1 MYRLALRR
9 SSLLTKTQYGNSRLL
24 PTKRLYSSN
33 ARAPQEA
40 GFGKFI
46 VILSPFAV
54 TGGVLAY
61 AKYDESFRKTLVST
75 FPALESTLNALLDD
89 KGITKTLEDTK
100 STVFGLFGGKEEEMK
115 KENIVPPPLI
125 RKTPRSDSTAPTS
138 TAIPVPEPTPPPKS
152 ASSPKST
159 AAPPAPAKKADV
171 PFEVPKTITELE
183 KAVETVADAAVIEY
197 HKAADAF
204 RKYNDE
210 VRKVVDSIV
219 DHTDTTSW
227 SSLKNK
233 TSVRNSAVRHA
244 EEAAQEAVA
253 KLDKLEKALKD
264 NASKSSGEVYAKV
277 RETQERVKNKL
288 NAAKTE
294 LFKAREL
301 SNMNE
306 KYWKKIEDARNHFV
320 SEMESLFPGINITE
334 KQLDLPKDQLDLFI
348 LYAYSH
354 VLAYQKELQKLHV
367 EGEERL
373 KRVLNSL
380 QSHDREEILE
390 AELNYR
396 LEKERREMA
405 LAKQKELFE
414 IRAAGERQIR
424 EALKLQAQANVD
436 SLNETLKLKEQE
448 IRRVLSRE
456 SDEKLLKEKT
466 SYATQLAEMVGKVKG
481 MDATLKARAEAEE
494 KSQKARGLWGACQ
507 ALWLCVRQGENNSS
521 WREGL
526 VPLENAVKAV
536 DKAAAENDKV
546 VKTILGSLSSEALT
560 RGVYPEEALRERFL
574 KVDRLARR
582 LALVPDTG
590 ARLPMYILS
599 YLQSI
604 FILTPDNPISKEEL
618 KDEIVDFSKLD
629 TYDILNRARYWMD
642 RGNLTQ
648 TLRYMNLLQGAPR
661 KVASDWLKECR
672 LYLETQQA
680 INTLMS
686 HAATTGLMYL

>member
-9 SSLLTKTQYGNSRLL
+9 SSQLTKTPYSSTRFL
-24 PTKRLYSSN
+24 PAKRLYSN
-33 ARAPQEA
+33 QAPREA
-40 GFGKFI
+40 GFGKVL

-54 TGGVLAY
+54 AGGVIAY

-75 FPALESTLNALLDD
+75 FPALESTLNSLLDD
-89 KGITKTLEDTK
+89 KGITKTFEDTK
-100 STVFGLFGGKEEEMK
+100 SSVFGLFGGKEEEMK

-125 RKTPRSDSTAPTS
+125 RKTPKSEPPVTTS
-138 TAIPVPEPTPPPKS
+138 IPVPDPTPPPKS
-152 ASSPKST
+152 APK
-159 AAPPAPAKKADV
+159 AAPVPAKKSE
-171 PFEVPKTITELE
+171 PFEVPRTITELE
-183 KAVETVADAAVIEY
+183 KSLETVAEVAVLEY
-197 HKAADAF
+197 HKAANAF
-204 RKYNDE
+204 RRYNED

-227 SSLKNK
+227 TSLKNK
-233 TSVRNSAVRHA
+233 TSLRNSAVRHA
-244 EEAAQEAVA
+244 EEAAQEAMV
-253 KLDKLEKALKD
+253 KLEKLEKALKD
-264 NASKSSGEVYAKV
+264 NASQTSSEVYAKV
-277 RETQERVKNKL
+277 KETQERVRSKM

-320 SEMESLFPGINITE
+320 GEMESLFPGINITE

-367 EGEERL
+367 DGEERL

-405 LAKQKELFE
+405 VSMQKQLFE
-414 IRAAGERQIR
+414 IRAAGERNIR
-424 EALKLQAQANVD
+424 EALKQQAQAHVD

-481 MDATLKARAEAEE
+481 MDETLKARAESEE

-507 ALWLCVRQGENNSS
+507 ALWLCVRQGEHNSS
-521 WREGL
+521 WRDGL
-526 VPLENAVKAV
+526 VPLDNAVKAV
-536 DKAAAENDKV
+536 EKAAAENDKV
-546 VKTILGSLSSEALT
+546 VKTVLGSLSNEALT

-582 LALVPDTG
+582 LALVPETG
-590 ARLPMYILS
+590 ARLPMYIMS

-648 TLRYMNLLQGAPR
+648 TLRYMNLLEGAPR

>member
-9 SSLLTKTQYGNSRLL
+9 TSLLTKIQTNDTRILHSKRLL
-24 PTKRLYSSN
+24 SSSSG
-33 ARAPQEA
+33 APREA

-54 TGGVLAY
+54 SGGVLAY

-75 FPALESTLNALLDD
+75 FPALESTINSLLDDD
-89 KGITKTLEDTK
+89 KGITGRFEDTK
-100 STVFGLFGGKEEEMK
+100 SAIFGLFGGKEEEHK

-125 RKTPRSDSTAPTS
+125 RQKPKSDTSAPTS
-138 TAIPVPEPTPPPKS
+138 TSIPVPDPTPPPKT
-152 ASSPKST
+152 SSPSRPSSPT
-159 AAPPAPAKKADV
+159 RAAAPKAE
-171 PFEVPKTITELE
+171 PFEVPKTVSELE
-183 KAVETVADAAVIEY
+183 KAVETVAEAAAGEY
-197 HKAADAF
+197 RKAAETF
-204 RKYNDE
+204 RRYNEE
-210 VRKVVDSIV
+210 VRRVVDSIV

-227 SSLKNK
+227 STLKNR
-233 TSVRNSAVRHA
+233 TSQRNFAVRQA
-244 EEAAQEAVA
+244 EEAAQEATA
-253 KLDKLEKALKD
+253 KLEKLEKALKD
-264 NASKSSGEVYAKV
+264 NVSQASTEVYAKV
-277 RETQERVKNKL
+277 RETQDRARNKL

-301 SNMNE
+301 SNMSE
-306 KYWKKIEDARNHFV
+306 KYWKKVEDARNHFV
-320 SEMESLFPGINITE
+320 SEMESLFPGVNITE
-334 KQLDLPKDQLDLFI
+334 KQLDLPKDQLDLFL

-380 QSHDREEILE
+380 QSHDREEILA
-390 AELNYR
+390 AELDYR
-396 LEKERREMA
+396 LGKERQEMA
-405 LAKQKELFE
+405 MAKQKELFE
-414 IRAAGERQIR
+414 IRAAGERKIR
-424 EALKLQAQANVD
+424 EALKQQAQAHVD

-481 MDATLKARAEAEE
+481 MDAALKARAEAEE
-494 KSQKARGLWGACQ
+494 KSQKARGLWSACQ
-507 ALWLCVRQGENNSS
+507 ALWLCVRQGESNSS

-536 DKAAAENDKV
+536 EKAAAENDKV
-546 VKTILGSLSSEALT
+546 VKTILGSMSTEALS

-582 LALVPDTG
+582 LALVPEGG

>member
-9 SSLLTKTQYGNSRLL
+9 SSQLTKIQTNDARILHARRLW
-24 PTKRLYSSN
+24 SSPPG
-33 ARAPQEA
+33 APREA
-40 GFGKFI
+40 GFGKFL
-46 VILSPFAV
+46 VILSPLAAA
-54 TGGVLAY
+54 GGVLAY
-61 AKYDESFRKTLVST
+61 AKYDEGFRKSLVAT
-75 FPALESTLNALLDD
+75 FPALESTLNTLLDD
-89 KGITKTLEDTK
+89 KGISKTLEDTK
-100 STVFGLFGGKEEEMK
+100 SSVFGLFGGKEEPMK
-115 KENIVPPPLI
+115 KENIVPPPLV
-125 RKTPRSDSTAPTS
+125 RKPPKPTQSDAT
-138 TAIPVPEPTPPPKS
+138 IPVPEPTPPPKS
-152 ASSPKST
+152 AAPPRASSPARPAPKSESFEIPKTVLELEVAVEAAAAT
-159 AAPPAPAKKADV
+159 AAA
-171 PFEVPKTITELE
+171 
-183 KAVETVADAAVIEY
+183 EY
-197 HKAADAF
+197 QKAAEIF
-204 RKYNDE
+204 KKYNEE

-219 DHTDTTSW
+219 DHTDTASW
-227 SSLKNK
+227 SSLKNR
-233 TSVRNSAVRHA
+233 TSARNSAVRQA
-244 EEAAQEAVA
+244 EELAQEAA
-253 KLDKLEKALKD
+253 TKLETLEKALK
-264 NASKSSGEVYAKV
+264 NNVSQASTEVYSKV
-277 RETQERVKNKL
+277 RETQEKARNTL

-301 SNMNE
+301 SNMSE
-306 KYWKKIEDARNHFV
+306 KYWKKVEDARNHFV
-320 SEMESLFPGINITE
+320 SEMESLFPGINVTE
-334 KQLDLPKDQLDLFI
+334 RQLDLPKDQLDLFL

-380 QSHDREEILE
+380 QSNDREEMLE

-396 LEKERREMA
+396 LEKERRDMA

-414 IRAAGERQIR
+414 IRQAGERKIR
-424 EALKLQAQANVD
+424 EALKQQAQAHVD

-448 IRRVLSRE
+448 IRRVLTRE

-494 KSQKARGLWGACQ
+494 KSQKARGLWSACQ

-521 WREGL
+521 WRDGL
-526 VPLENAVKAV
+526 VPLEGAVSAV
-536 DKAAAENDKV
+536 DKASAENDKV
-546 VKTILGSLSSEALT
+546 VKTILGSLSKEALT

-582 LALVPDTG
+582 LALVPEDG

-599 YLQSI
+599 YLQSM
-604 FILTPDNPISKEEL
+604 FILTPDNPVSKEEL

-629 TYDILNRARYWMD
+629 TYDILNRARYWME

>member
-9 SSLLTKTQYGNSRLL
+9 SPLLTKIQTNDTRIIHA
-24 PTKRLYSSN
+24 KRWLSSSG
-33 ARAPQEA
+33 APREA

-61 AKYDESFRKTLVST
+61 AKYDEGFRKTLVST
-75 FPALESTLNALLDD
+75 FPALESTINTLLDDD
-89 KGITKTLEDTK
+89 KGITKRFEDTK
-100 STVFGLFGGKEEEMK
+100 SMVFGLFGGKEEEMK
-115 KENIVPPPLI
+115 KENIVPPPLV
-125 RKTPRSDSTAPTS
+125 RKKPPVTKSEASTPTS
-138 TAIPVPEPTPPPKS
+138 TIPVPDPTPPPKS
-152 ASSPKST
+152 ASQPSPGT
-159 AAPPAPAKKADV
+159 RQAPRSES
-171 PFEVPKTITELE
+171 FEVPKTVAELE
-183 KAVETVADAAVIEY
+183 KAVEATAAAAAVEY
-197 HKAADAF
+197 QRAAETF
-204 RKYNDE
+204 RKYNEE
-210 VRKVVDSIV
+210 VRKIVDSTV
-219 DHTDTTSW
+219 DHTDKSSW
-227 SSLKNK
+227 STLKNK
-233 TSVRNSAVRHA
+233 TSLRNAAVRQA
-244 EEAAQEAVA
+244 EETAQEATA

-264 NASKSSGEVYAKV
+264 NVSQASTDVYAKV
-277 RETQERVKNKL
+277 RETQERARNKL

-301 SNMNE
+301 SNMSE
-306 KYWKKIEDARNHFV
+306 KYWRKVEDARNHFV
-320 SEMESLFPGINITE
+320 SEMESLFPGINVTE
-334 KQLDLPKDQLDLFI
+334 KQLDLPKDQLDLFL

-380 QSHDREEILE
+380 QTNDREEILE

-396 LEKERREMA
+396 LEKERREMS
-405 LAKQKELFE
+405 LAKQNELFE
-414 IRAAGERQIR
+414 IRQAGERKIR
-424 EALKLQAQANVD
+424 EALKLQAQAHVD
-436 SLNETLKLKEQE
+436 GLNEKMKLKEQE
-448 IRRVLSRE
+448 IRSVLSRE

-481 MDATLKARAEAEE
+481 MDAILKARAEAEE
-494 KSQKARGLWGACQ
+494 KSHKARGLWSACQ
-507 ALWLCVRQGENNSS
+507 ALWLCVRQGESNSS
-521 WREGL
+521 WRDGL
-526 VPLENAVKAV
+526 VPLESAVEAV
-536 DKAAAENDKV
+536 DKASAENDKV
-546 VKTILGSLSSEALT
+546 VKTILGSLSKEALS

-582 LALVPDTG
+582 LALVPEDG

-604 FILTPDNPISKEEL
+604 FILTPDNPVSKEEL

-629 TYDILNRARYWMD
+629 TYDILNRARYWME